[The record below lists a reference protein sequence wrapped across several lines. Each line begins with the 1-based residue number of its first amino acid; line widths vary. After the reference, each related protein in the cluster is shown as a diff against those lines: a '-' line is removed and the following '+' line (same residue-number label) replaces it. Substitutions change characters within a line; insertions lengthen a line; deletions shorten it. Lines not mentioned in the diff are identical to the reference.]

1 MKGVYSFILRVER
14 SIYRVEIS
22 QGTLGGILNNRN
34 ILEMIYKY
42 YPLAA
47 EESGIEKVKMR
58 MDKIQ
63 KKSIYKKDLINNVI
77 TIARDY
83 EVVDWTD
90 AEACCY
96 EFKILLHK
104 YTPILDDDRILIKKL
119 NGKRND
125 LRIFISVLEPCYYMF
140 EEKTSYCESED
151 QWKFRTE
158 ESDTDGIREL
168 KEAMKTFLRKS
179 GYAELSHSDVLI
191 PVFGIETLYKEAGQA
206 TVFDCLFTD
215 LVNIN

>member
-1 MKGVYSFILRVER
+1 M
-14 SIYRVEIS
+14 
-22 QGTLGGILNNRN
+22 NNRN

-42 YPLAA
+42 YPLAT
-47 EESGIEKVKMR
+47 EKSGLEKVKMR

-63 KKSIYKKDLINNVI
+63 EKMIYINDLINEII
-77 TIARDY
+77 TIARDC

-104 YTPILDDDRILIKKL
+104 YTPILDDDKTLIKQL
-119 NGKRND
+119 NGERND

-151 QWKFRTE
+151 RWEFRTE
-158 ESDTDGIREL
+158 ESNVKEIREL
-168 KEAMKTFLRKS
+168 KEEIKTYLREN
-179 GYAELSHSDVLI
+179 GYIELSHSDVLM
-191 PVFGIETLYKEAGQA
+191 PVPKVETSYKEAGRA
-206 TVFDCLFTD
+206 NVFDCLFTD
-215 LVNIN
+215 LVCVD